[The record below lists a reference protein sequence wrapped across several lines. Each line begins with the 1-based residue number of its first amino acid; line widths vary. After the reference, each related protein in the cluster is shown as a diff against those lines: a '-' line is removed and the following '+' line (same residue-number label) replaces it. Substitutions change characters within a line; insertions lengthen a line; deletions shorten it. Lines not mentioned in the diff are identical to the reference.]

1 MRGSSYPTWSTVH
14 AVRKDR
20 VLTLRVDFFF
30 CWLWRLL
37 VTLRIWLRVSFQI
50 CNYNQT
56 LSSLFDPS
64 CREFEDLLNNVWC
77 TIVTPGAWLSFD
89 EQMIKST
96 AAAMRG
102 ILRFNPLKP
111 IKHGECGF
119 VVCEAL
125 CLVVSSSACA
135 NKSLWVRGRLGVGLS
150 LIHI

>member
-1 MRGSSYPTWSTVH
+1 M
-14 AVRKDR
+14 
-20 VLTLRVDFFF
+20 F
-30 CWLWRLL
+30 

-64 CREFEDLLNNVWC
+64 CRDFEDLLNNVWS

-96 AAAMRG
+96 AVAMRG

-125 CLVVSSSACA
+125 CLVVPSSACA
-135 NKSLWVRGRLGVGLS
+135 KKKPVGARVAGGGVGAS
-150 LIHI
+150 SVKYRWMSNGH